1 MNKTVKTVALLS
13 ILGLTATS
21 CQKENLVESYN
32 PTATETVA
40 TYTVCY
46 TIDGVTTQ
54 ITIVGETAWNDFLEW
69 LFALAEEGHSVNFFQ
84 TNRVCSQSKETVT
97 YSTPDKKKAIAWATE
112 MSNAGYQVTIVFDEN
127 SQVYVCTAIK

>member
-40 TYTVCY
+40 LHGAGQY
-46 TIDGVTTQ
+46 GM
-54 ITIVGETAWNDFLEW
+54 L
-69 LFALAEEGHSVNFFQ
+69 S
-84 TNRVCSQSKETVT
+84 RV
-97 YSTPDKKKAIAWATE
+97 
-112 MSNAGYQVTIVFDEN
+112 
-127 SQVYVCTAIK
+127 